1 MSDALSWYI
10 VLQVAAVAVWPLVAR
25 ALAPLDDRGWAA
37 SKAGGIL
44 GIAWLTW
51 LVCMLAPV
59 PFTRLTLFI
68 AMLLLGALAWG
79 WHARTGLLDELRA
92 FVLARRAVLLAWEA
106 VFLVGFVL
114 FAVLRSHNPAVAAT
128 EKPMD

>member
-37 SKAGGIL
+37 SKATGIL

-51 LVCMLAPV
+51 LVCMVTPV
-59 PFTRLTLFI
+59 PFTRLTLFV
-68 AMLLLGALAWG
+68 AMLLVGGLAWG
-79 WHARTGLLDELRA
+79 FSARSGLLDELRV
-92 FVLARRAVLLAWEA
+92 FVRARRMVLLVWEA
-106 VFLVGFVL
+106 VFLAGFVL
-114 FAVLRSHNPAVAAT
+114 FAVLRSHNPA
-128 EKPMD
+128 